1 MYGERMIVLKIKEL
15 SVKTILLQPWKIKKM
30 IVTYIY
36 VNNTTI
42 FQLDRYWLL
51 LNSLKFSRILK
62 QKFLNKFLN
71 EGTCN

>member
-51 LNSLKFSRILK
+51 LNSLKFSRISK